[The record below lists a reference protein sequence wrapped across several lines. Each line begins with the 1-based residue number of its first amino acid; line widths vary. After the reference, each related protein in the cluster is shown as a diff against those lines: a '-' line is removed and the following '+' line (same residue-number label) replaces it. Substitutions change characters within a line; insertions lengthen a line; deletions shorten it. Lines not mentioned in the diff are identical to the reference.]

1 MRIAICDD
9 EDQERLNIEALVKRY
24 APELSIVLFS
34 SADELLAAA
43 KTTFFPL
50 IFLDIEMDDTNGFDA
65 AEELMSGS
73 AKPLIVFVTKST
85 EYTIRGYDVAF
96 HYLVKPLNEAKFHE
110 VLKRALRLIIP
121 QYFTFSSNG
130 ELYRIPVQEILY
142 FESRIYAFRSYTA
155 ADLQSSLEPERGRT
169 PIIISQFSS
178 YSCQFLNQSASCNSH
193 NKRRYRNAGPSTHQ
207 NQ

>member
-50 IFLDIEMDDTNGFDA
+50 IFWILKWMIQNGFDA

-73 AKPLIVFVTKST
+73 AKPLIVF
-85 EYTIRGYDVAF
+85 
-96 HYLVKPLNEAKFHE
+96 L
-110 VLKRALRLIIP
+110 
-121 QYFTFSSNG
+121 
-130 ELYRIPVQEILY
+130 
-142 FESRIYAFRSYTA
+142 
-155 ADLQSSLEPERGRT
+155 
-169 PIIISQFSS
+169 
-178 YSCQFLNQSASCNSH
+178 
-193 NKRRYRNAGPSTHQ
+193 
-207 NQ
+207 

>member
-50 IFLDIEMDDTNGFDA
+50 IFLDIEM
-65 AEELMSGS
+65 
-73 AKPLIVFVTKST
+73 
-85 EYTIRGYDVAF
+85 
-96 HYLVKPLNEAKFHE
+96 
-110 VLKRALRLIIP
+110 
-121 QYFTFSSNG
+121 
-130 ELYRIPVQEILY
+130 
-142 FESRIYAFRSYTA
+142 TA

>member
-96 HYLVKPLNEAKFHE
+96 HYLVKPLNESDYSAVFYILLE
-110 VLKRALRLIIP
+110 R
-121 QYFTFSSNG
+121 
-130 ELYRIPVQEILY
+130 RIVSYPCTRNSV
-142 FESRIYAFRSYTA
+142 FRVS
-155 ADLQSSLEPERGRT
+155 
-169 PIIISQFSS
+169 
-178 YSCQFLNQSASCNSH
+178 
-193 NKRRYRNAGPSTHQ
+193 
-207 NQ
+207 